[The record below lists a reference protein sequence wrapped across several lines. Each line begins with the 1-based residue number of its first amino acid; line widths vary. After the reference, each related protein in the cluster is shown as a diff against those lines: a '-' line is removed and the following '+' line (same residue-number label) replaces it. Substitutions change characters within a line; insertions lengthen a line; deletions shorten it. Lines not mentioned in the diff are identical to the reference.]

1 MDVVAIPS
9 EITTVAVVINFYK
22 KGEFTM
28 CGGNCEDILWIIILI
43 FLITNCCGNNNGRG
57 IGCGCN

>member
-1 MDVVAIPS
+1 MDV
-9 EITTVAVVINFYK
+9 TNFFK
-22 KGEFTM
+22 KGDFTM